1 MSRQT
6 AFTRPR
12 SDRTNLY
19 AEITDRTIAELEAGR
34 VP

>member
-1 MSRQT
+1 MSEQT

-12 SDRTNLY
+12 SDRTKLY
-19 AEITDRTIAELEAGR
+19 AEITDRTIAELESGR